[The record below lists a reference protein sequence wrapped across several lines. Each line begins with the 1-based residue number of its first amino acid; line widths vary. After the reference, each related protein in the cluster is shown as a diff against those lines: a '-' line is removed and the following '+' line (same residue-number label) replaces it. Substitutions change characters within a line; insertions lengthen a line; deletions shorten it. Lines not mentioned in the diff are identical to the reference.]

1 MRQMHIKERVSRPY
15 VAFPDR
21 EVGGRRLTR
30 FVDPA
35 PDPEAVVLAV
45 PRGGVPVAKPLAAAL
60 GCPLQPVLT
69 RKLPIPGSPE
79 AGFGAVS
86 LETGLELNDRM
97 VNSIGLG
104 EEKIDEIVQEVR
116 QELRRRVREYD
127 IGMEEVS
134 PEGRHVY
141 LVDDGLATGYTI
153 IAAAQE
159 VLSKAPARL
168 TLAVP
173 VSPSDSLDRVR
184 EWFDEIFCL
193 ICKTTLPFGVAS
205 FYSRFEEMS
214 DEQVREHLRGARG

>member
-97 VNSIGLG
+97 VNSMGIG
-104 EEKIDEIVQEVR
+104 EHRIQQIVNEVR
-116 QELRRRVREYD
+116 GELERRAREYD
-127 IGMEEVS
+127 IGKEHRS
-134 PEGRHVY
+134 PEDRHVY

-159 VLSKAPARL
+159 VLSKDPARL

-173 VSPSDSLDRVR
+173 VSPSDSLERVQG
-184 EWFDEIFCL
+184 WFDEIFCL
-193 ICKTTLPFGVAS
+193 ICQTALPFGVAN

-214 DEQVREHLRGARG
+214 DQQVRNYLSEARD